1 MQFSSFSY
9 KMTTFIKK
17 KFMKRA
23 CTRKVIKDKK
33 SQNLFSFFYQL
44 EINKI
49 RHLFISNWETFKNDL
64 FLILGEISAQLSQYR
79 TNLKFFPTQR
89 AMSQRHLNEKIEP
102 QTSILF
108 TLIHTSSSK
117 IMGRSLILC

>member
-49 RHLFISNWETFKNDL
+49 RHFF
-64 FLILGEISAQLSQYR
+64 LSQIEKL
-79 TNLKFFPTQR
+79 LKMIFFSYLVKFQR
-89 AMSQRHLNEKIEP
+89 N
-102 QTSILF
+102 
-108 TLIHTSSSK
+108 
-117 IMGRSLILC
+117 

>member
-49 RHLFISNWETFKNDL
+49 RHF
-64 FLILGEISAQLSQYR
+64 LSQIEKL
-79 TNLKFFPTQR
+79 LKMIFFSYLVKFQH
-89 AMSQRHLNEKIEP
+89 S
-102 QTSILF
+102 
-108 TLIHTSSSK
+108 
-117 IMGRSLILC
+117 